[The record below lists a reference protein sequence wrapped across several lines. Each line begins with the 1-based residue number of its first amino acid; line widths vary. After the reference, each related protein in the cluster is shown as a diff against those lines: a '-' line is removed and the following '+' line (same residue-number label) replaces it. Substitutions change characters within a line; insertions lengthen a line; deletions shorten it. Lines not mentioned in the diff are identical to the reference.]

1 MLFSCNVLILISAI
15 LHINLYYLIELW
27 FFLIFSICSLYGV
40 IFVLSR
46 KNNQF
51 FHSKSWNSLSMALP
65 KTWITSLYIILL
77 VWNKKIME
85 KDSKWILTNQDA
97 RVILEIQ
104 DFTDL
109 RETPA
114 NRERRG
120 TKVIRGTKDKKET
133 EEILVQE
140 AFPEKGETKG
150 KLDHVGFQ
158 ELWDHLVTQDNPDH
172 VPAGAI
178 TYHLVFFS
186 VFWFKFVY
194 I

>member
-1 MLFSCNVLILISAI
+1 MTLLSFQLEERFRRQRRRAVL
-15 LHINLYYLIELW
+15 
-27 FFLIFSICSLYGV
+27 
-40 IFVLSR
+40 R
-46 KNNQF
+46 
-51 FHSKSWNSLSMALP
+51 
-65 KTWITSLYIILL
+65 
-77 VWNKKIME
+77 
-85 KDSKWILTNQDA
+85 DA

-140 AFPEKGETKG
+140 VFPEKGETKG

-186 VFWFKFVY
+186 VF
-194 I
+194 

>member
-15 LHINLYYLIELW
+15 WHINLYYLIEFW
-27 FFLIFSICSLYGV
+27 FFLIFSIFSLYGV

-46 KNNQF
+46 KNNHF
-51 FHSKSWNSLSMALP
+51 FHSESWNSLSMALP

-85 KDSKWILTNQDA
+85 KDSKWILTSQDA

-120 TKVIRGTKDKKET
+120 TKVIREQRTKRR
-133 EEILVQE
+133 
-140 AFPEKGETKG
+140 PRR
-150 KLDHVGFQ
+150 
-158 ELWDHLVTQDNPDH
+158 
-172 VPAGAI
+172 
-178 TYHLVFFS
+178 S
-186 VFWFKFVY
+186 WFKRCFRRKGRPRGNWTTWVSRSY
-194 I
+194 GTTW